1 MITIDYSHGIKIE
14 TQEIDKVFNK
24 EQLPI
29 KVEIKNVV
37 SKKIVWSTNLNKFM
51 WASFP
56 NNEMYDVI
64 IKDSK
69 GDFIYH
75 YYWDVIQHGSIF
87 YKSLWFYCKNLINTG
102 IKPNGLVIGTHDG
115 EFGEWCPLVRYNL
128 SEMVLVEGSKKQFDQ
143 LVENYSGK
151 SDLTFINEIITT
163 DGKEVIFFEGGKGY
177 TNSTIERVINNWE
190 TEKIES
196 SLKKSISIN
205 YLIETHFINK
215 EKKLDWLH
223 LDVEGLD
230 AKLIFSIKEEYLPK
244 FIIFEDAN
252 LLNDEKNELIDY
264 LTKKGYSNKS
274 ENGICMSTIS

>member
-1 MITIDYSHGIKIE
+1 
-14 TQEIDKVFNK
+14 
-24 EQLPI
+24 
-29 KVEIKNVV
+29 
-37 SKKIVWSTNLNKFM
+37 
-51 WASFP
+51 
-56 NNEMYDVI
+56 
-64 IKDSK
+64 
-69 GDFIYH
+69 
-75 YYWDVIQHGSIF
+75 
-87 YKSLWFYCKNLINTG
+87 
-102 IKPNGLVIGTHDG
+102 
-115 EFGEWCPLVRYNL
+115 
-128 SEMVLVEGSKKQFDQ
+128 MVLVEGSKKQFDQ

-190 TEKIES
+190 KEKIES